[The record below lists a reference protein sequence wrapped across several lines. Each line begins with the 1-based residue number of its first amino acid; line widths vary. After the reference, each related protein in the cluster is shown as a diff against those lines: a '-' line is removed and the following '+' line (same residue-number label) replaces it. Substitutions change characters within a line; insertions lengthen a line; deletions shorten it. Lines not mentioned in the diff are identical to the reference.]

1 VSRHSKISGFGGHVF
16 EAILRTSS
24 SHNLSIKAL
33 PNISGNSLYILF
45 ILIMYS
51 NTKRIYRYK
60 RNNSFE
66 FLIGSVDCVDV
77 LIKSGALLNI
87 YDCNFGTP
95 LHAAVFQNQYK
106 CVKRLLQAGANVNAT
121 KFHETPLHLAVF
133 MNHIES
139 ALELLRFGAN
149 VFLTNNSGKRAID
162 LLRKKSGPLYEAL
175 VFAQRQPLSLQDLCR
190 QVLIKNQSLN
200 KLYSLFYLPQSLV
213 DFINYEI

>member
-1 VSRHSKISGFGGHVF
+1 
-16 EAILRTSS
+16 
-24 SHNLSIKAL
+24 
-33 PNISGNSLYILF
+33 
-45 ILIMYS
+45 
-51 NTKRIYRYK
+51 
-60 RNNSFE
+60 
-66 FLIGSVDCVDV
+66 
-77 LIKSGALLNI
+77 
-87 YDCNFGTP
+87 
-95 LHAAVFQNQYK
+95 
-106 CVKRLLQAGANVNAT
+106 VKRLLQAGANVNAT

-162 LLRKKSGPLYEAL
+162 LLRKKTGPLYQAL
-175 VFAQRQPLSLQDLCR
+175 AFAQTQPNDLQDLCR